1 MSNDLTA
8 RVRARITPENA
19 ALLDVRARALG
30 KTKSRVINDALS
42 SCFTFEHDDARDAR
56 ILEKLDMMIR
66 HNHRHSRDLNLHSE
80 TFALFLHFY
89 FTMAPQISKAD
100 TDARAARG
108 VGLMNQFVDQLG
120 AKMRMG
126 GKTFKQALSDV
137 LVSDQDFFRLD
148 EIQLLEELQKK
159 KAATPNKLTKKK
171 KETADV

>member
-1 MSNDLTA
+1 MTNDLTS
-8 RVRARITPENA
+8 RIRARITPENA

-30 KTKSRVINDALS
+30 KSNSRVINDALS
-42 SCFTFEHDDARDAR
+42 ASFTFEHDDQRDAR
-56 ILEKLDMMIR
+56 ILEKLEMMIR

-89 FTMAPQISKAD
+89 FTMAPQISAAD
-100 TDARAARG
+100 SEVRAARG
-108 VGLMNQFVDQLG
+108 VGLMNQFIDQLG
-120 AKMRMG
+120 AKMKMG

-148 EIQLLEELQKK
+148 EIQLLQKLQKTRK
-159 KAATPNKLTKKK
+159 PASQK